1 MPSPPTSRPSSSRAT
16 PSVTVGSSSAKPP
29 ADGPNSPGEKSH
41 LKRLELGRRLHQLSA
56 MPTSMVGSQERR
68 RILNELER
76 RRQLQ
81 ASNGLKNLQQVYGA
95 TQLPPLARQAAAQPG
110 KQPGGFMRGIE
121 LTKEV
126 LGEGASAVV
135 RLARLGPRRLEVAAK
150 IADKSKLGAEELQ
163 WVRDEIR
170 VHKGRAADGARPARS
185 WRGSGGGAPPAV
197 WSREMRWRTEV
208 AKMTRAWESSTKV
221 DEGEVEKQEVGR
233 ASALISEEARCGPN
247 IGERAL
253 AWHGSR
259 GGVVRRCPPRECVCA
274 RAYKPV
280 NTQ

>member
-1 MPSPPTSRPSSSRAT
+1 MSSCRQPAPDRPSCAKVWRVPCPRGGGAPFVGPSARTPKTRTRRARGST
-16 PSVTVGSSSAKPP
+16 SLLQLRAFITAAACVIDSAAFHHEKRTVG
-29 ADGPNSPGEKSH
+29 
-41 LKRLELGRRLHQLSA
+41 
-56 MPTSMVGSQERR
+56 RR
-68 RILNELER
+68 R
-76 RRQLQ
+76 
-81 ASNGLKNLQQVYGA
+81 
-95 TQLPPLARQAAAQPG
+95 
-110 KQPGGFMRGIE
+110 
-121 LTKEV
+121 
-126 LGEGASAVV
+126 
-135 RLARLGPRRLEVAAK
+135 
-150 IADKSKLGAEELQ
+150 AD
-163 WVRDEIR
+163 
-170 VHKGRAADGARPARS
+170 RAADGARLARS